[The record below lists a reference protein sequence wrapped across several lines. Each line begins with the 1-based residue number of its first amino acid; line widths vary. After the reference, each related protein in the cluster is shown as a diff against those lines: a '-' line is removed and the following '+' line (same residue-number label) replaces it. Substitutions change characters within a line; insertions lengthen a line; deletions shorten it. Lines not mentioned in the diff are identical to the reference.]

1 MRAKALLKLP
11 GGFKIAIA
19 VAADALVLAASVPL
33 AFYLR
38 SGDMEGFFGVPAWL
52 SLGAAVLGPGCLW
65 VTGTYREITRYVG
78 PVFALRVA
86 KGCALL
92 SVSLLVMAWVV
103 ARGGQVPRTLPGIVF
118 LLSIAGVGGLRLM
131 ARWLLLGTPTF
142 TSEQRVA
149 IFGAGAAGVGL
160 HAALVT
166 GRTHE
171 IAAYFDDNPSMI
183 GRRIR
188 GVPILDPVEL
198 EVAVNDLG
206 IRTVLLALPSAG
218 RQRRRQIVE
227 RLAAMHV
234 RVLTVPT
241 LAEIADGSARVDQLR
256 PVQIEELLGRAP
268 IEPDQALIQ
277 ELVSGRSVLITGAGG
292 SIGGELCRKALAQ
305 APDRLIILDAS
316 EHALYTIEMEL
327 RERLARER
335 SPVRLEAV
343 LGSVCDEALMEEVC
357 RAHRVQTIYHA
368 AAYKHVPI
376 VEHNESVGVET
387 NAFGTLVAAQVAQRC
402 GVRDLILIST
412 DKAVR
417 PTSVMGASK
426 RLAEMTLQALHAAQ
440 PEGTRLSMVRFGNV
454 LGSSGSVIPLFREQI
469 ARGGPVTVTD
479 PRMVR
484 YFMTIPEAAELVMQA
499 GAMAKGGEVY
509 LLDMGEPVKIEQ
521 LARNMIR
528 LAGRS
533 VRDAANPDGDV
544 EIQFTG
550 LRPGEKLFEELL
562 IDGSVRKTE
571 HPGIHLGA
579 EPFVPWSELEPQLA
593 RLRASIDQRDH
604 ASVRR
609 MLTDLVRR
617 GGATQVDL
625 TQAAG
630 RAQR

>member
-1 MRAKALLKLP
+1 MLGKVLLNLP
-11 GGFKIAIA
+11 GTMKIA
-19 VAADALVLAASVPL
+19 VAVVADAAILALSICL
-33 AFYLR
+33 AFSLR
-38 SGDMEGFFGVPAWL
+38 LGTLD
-52 SLGAAVLGPGCLW
+52 SLIGTPISLVVFAGIGGPICLW
-65 VTGTYREITRYVG
+65 LTGTYREITRYVG
-78 PVFALRVA
+78 PVFALRVV
-86 KGCALL
+86 KGCGLTAIGLL
-92 SVSLLVMAWVV
+92 LLAFFS
-103 ARGGQVPRTLPGIVF
+103 ARGEQLPRTVPAIFF
-118 LLSIAGVGGLRLM
+118 LLSTVSVGGLRLG
-131 ARWLLLGTPTF
+131 ARWVLLGQPTF
-142 TSEQRVA
+142 TSDQRVA

-166 GRTHE
+166 GRSHA
-171 IAAYFDDNPSMI
+171 IVAYFDDNPSMI

-188 GVPILDPVEL
+188 GVPILDPAALKITVTE
-198 EVAVNDLG
+198 LG

-218 RQRRRQIVE
+218 RVRRREIVE
-227 RLAAMHV
+227 RLALLQV

-256 PVQIEELLGRAP
+256 PVQIEELLGRTP
-268 IEPDQALIQ
+268 VEPKPELMHRLIT
-277 ELVSGRSVLITGAGG
+277 GRSVLVTGAGG
-292 SIGGELCRKALAQ
+292 SIGSELCRKALAQ
-305 APDRLIILDAS
+305 GPDRLVLLDAS
-316 EHALYTIEMEL
+316 EHTLYSIEMEL

-335 SPVRLEAV
+335 STIRLEAV

-357 RAHRVQTIYHA
+357 RSHRVQTIYHA

-376 VEHNESVGVET
+376 VEHNEAVGVET
-387 NAFGTLVAAQVAQRC
+387 NVFGTLIAARVAQRC
-402 GVRDLILIST
+402 GVQAFILIST

-417 PTSVMGASK
+417 PTSIMGGSK
-426 RLAEMTLQALHAAQ
+426 RLAEMALQALQ
-440 PEGTRLSMVRFGNV
+440 SVEPQGTALSMVRFGNV

-509 LLDMGEPVKIEQ
+509 LLDMGEPVRIEQ

-533 VRDAANPDGDV
+533 VRETSNPSGDV

-562 IDGSVRKTE
+562 IEGSGIHTE
-571 HPGIHLGA
+571 HAAIRLGS
-579 EPFVPWSELEPQLA
+579 EPFIAWSELEPQLT
-593 RLRASIDQRDH
+593 RLRAAVDQRDDLGI
-604 ASVRR
+604 RR

-617 GGATQVDL
+617 GGASQVDFIG
-625 TQAAG
+625 TREASP
-630 RAQR
+630 R

>member
-1 MRAKALLKLP
+1 
-11 GGFKIAIA
+11 
-19 VAADALVLAASVPL
+19 
-33 AFYLR
+33 
-38 SGDMEGFFGVPAWL
+38 
-52 SLGAAVLGPGCLW
+52 
-65 VTGTYREITRYVG
+65 
-78 PVFALRVA
+78 
-86 KGCALL
+86 
-92 SVSLLVMAWVV
+92 
-103 ARGGQVPRTLPGIVF
+103 
-118 LLSIAGVGGLRLM
+118 
-131 ARWLLLGTPTF
+131 
-142 TSEQRVA
+142 
-149 IFGAGAAGVGL
+149 
-160 HAALVT
+160 
-166 GRTHE
+166 
-171 IAAYFDDNPSMI
+171 
-183 GRRIR
+183 
-188 GVPILDPVEL
+188 
-198 EVAVNDLG
+198 
-206 IRTVLLALPSAG
+206 
-218 RQRRRQIVE
+218 
-227 RLAAMHV
+227 
-234 RVLTVPT
+234 
-241 LAEIADGSARVDQLR
+241 
-256 PVQIEELLGRAP
+256 
-268 IEPDQALIQ
+268 
-277 ELVSGRSVLITGAGG
+277 
-292 SIGGELCRKALAQ
+292 
-305 APDRLIILDAS
+305 
-316 EHALYTIEMEL
+316 
-327 RERLARER
+327 
-335 SPVRLEAV
+335 
-343 LGSVCDEALMEEVC
+343 
-357 RAHRVQTIYHA
+357 
-368 AAYKHVPI
+368 
-376 VEHNESVGVET
+376 
-387 NAFGTLVAAQVAQRC
+387 
-402 GVRDLILIST
+402 
-412 DKAVR
+412 
-417 PTSVMGASK
+417 MGASK